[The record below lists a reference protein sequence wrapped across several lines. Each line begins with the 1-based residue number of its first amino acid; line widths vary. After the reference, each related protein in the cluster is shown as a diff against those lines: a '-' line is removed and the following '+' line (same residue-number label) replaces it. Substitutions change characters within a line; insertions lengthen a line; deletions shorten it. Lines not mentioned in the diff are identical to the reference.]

1 MEVANCI
8 GLSNQITAIVGE
20 DEFFLCCSEGTC
32 GSFQSK
38 VKMDSEEEVDEGS
51 DNMVMD
57 AMFGESES
65 KNQIGS
71 TYSCTQTITI
81 NAYYVFYSF

>member
-1 MEVANCI
+1 MGHA
-8 GLSNQITAIVGE
+8 
-20 DEFFLCCSEGTC
+20 D
-32 GSFQSK
+32 SFQSK
-38 VKMDSEEEVDEGS
+38 VKMDSEEDVDEGS

-71 TYSCTQTITI
+71 THSCTQNVTNHKCILRI
-81 NAYYVFYSF
+81 LLFLS